1 MIEKRVIPASASP
14 LPSAR
19 EHTLASVLPSMASQ
33 RKNFAWPAISLR
45 SEGPSYRG
53 RPLGTLWMGSVQ
65 LSPPTVCCSLMAS
78 AALKEALVA
87 IYPDPENP
95 YPPLCQ
101 YR

>member
-53 RPLGTLWMGSVQ
+53 RPIELYGRGSVQ
-65 LSPPTVCCSLMAS
+65 LRLPTVCCSLRH
-78 AALKEALVA
+78 
-87 IYPDPENP
+87 
-95 YPPLCQ
+95 PPHWGRLG
-101 YR
+101 RDLSGSGKSVSPSLPI